1 MEYYHSDIKKNEIC
15 SNMDGLEGVMLSKI
29 SQRKTDTAC
38 FHLDVES
45 KKQMNI
51 IKQKQT
57 VRAN

>member
-1 MEYYHSDIKKNEIC
+1 
-15 SNMDGLEGVMLSKI
+15 MDGLEGVMLSKI